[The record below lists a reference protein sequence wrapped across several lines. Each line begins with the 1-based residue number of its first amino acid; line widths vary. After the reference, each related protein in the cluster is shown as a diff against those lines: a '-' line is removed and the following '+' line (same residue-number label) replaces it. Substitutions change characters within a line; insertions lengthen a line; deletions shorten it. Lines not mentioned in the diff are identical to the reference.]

1 MQKGWAK
8 CRLPGG
14 ELGEVG
20 GPITQKELSRD
31 REQVWSQW
39 PLPGKVQ
46 RQQTPPRVETLRAE
60 GKGIQEDKGRLGQQL
75 GVRA

>member
-8 CRLPGG
+8 CRLLGG

-31 REQVWSQW
+31 RKQTWSQW

-46 RQQTPPRVETLRAE
+46 RQQTPPRVRH
-60 GKGIQEDKGRLGQQL
+60 
-75 GVRA
+75 